1 MVLGNVTLPVV
12 VRTRIEKEGEAVF
25 YIPEIMGHWNPY
37 VEREIN
43 WFMYEAT
50 RELAARQYTEQ
61 SVEKFSEMIGTF
73 EIKTNERNVLSVT
86 FTNYAYAE
94 GFAHGLTL
102 MDSLTFDIVTG
113 KRYKL
118 ADLFKPG
125 ADYERIL
132 TKLVNKQVEER
143 EIPVFEKPVAV
154 AKNQAFYIA
163 DKSLVVYYQLYEIT
177 PHYYGF
183 PQFPISV
190 YALEAIVKEDGPLG
204 RMLA

>member
-1 MVLGNVTLPVV
+1 MLGNVTLPVV
-12 VRTRIEKEGEAVF
+12 IRTRIEKEGEAIF

-50 RELAARQYTEQ
+50 RELAARQYSEQ
-61 SVEKFSEMIGTF
+61 GVEKFYEMIGTF

-125 ADYERIL
+125 ADYLRIL
-132 TKLVNKQVEER
+132 TKLVNEQVEER

-154 AKNQAFYIA
+154 AKDQAFYIA
-163 DKSLVVYYQLYEIT
+163 DKSLVLYYQLYEIT
-177 PHYYGF
+177 PHYYGL
-183 PQFPISV
+183 PKFPISV
-190 YALEAIVKEDGPLG
+190 YDLESVVEEDGPLG